1 MILAAEGMDLGFWGV
16 ILGGLAILGGI
27 LLKGFTSRSAAKRKA
42 KAEEIKRQTDEDVIA
57 IHDQIEDDI
66 ARREVERRTR
76 HEYDEARDELRGKL
90 ERAPSREEIIA
101 EIRRR
106 KGKE

>member
-1 MILAAEGMDLGFWGV
+1 MILAAEGLDLGFWGV

-27 LLKGFTSRSAAKRKA
+27 LLKGFTSRSAEKRKR
-42 KAEEIKRQTDEDVIA
+42 KAEEIKRKTEEDVVT

-76 HEYDEARDELRGKL
+76 HEYDEARDGLRVKL
-90 ERAPSREEIIA
+90 ERAPSRKEVVA